1 MRQWMKFG
9 LLASVAGNLFLGG
22 LLVGS
27 ELRRPSKPPF
37 GPPPEMMLERLAT
50 RLSAA
55 DQAVLQAV
63 MAEVKA
69 RFRASHDTIERA
81 KATTADILEQE
92 PLDLDRLRQ
101 SVLEI
106 DAQMQTVGKGI
117 TGSLVASAEKMSPEG
132 RAFVADLL
140 RRVPPP
146 PGMMPR

>member
-9 LLASVAGNLFLGG
+9 LLASVAGNLFFGG
-22 LLVGS
+22 LLLGS
-27 ELRRPSKPPF
+27 ELRRPPKPPF

-55 DQAVLQAV
+55 DQAVLQGV

-81 KATTADILEQE
+81 KAATADILVQE
-92 PLDLDRLRQ
+92 PLDLDRLRH
-101 SVLEI
+101 SVTEI
-106 DAQMQTVGKGI
+106 DAEMQTVGKDI

-140 RRVPPP
+140 RGVPPP